1 MQQRRKQRKHR
12 ESTNLMSKTTN
23 SPRSASLTRSELI
36 NYESWRGPQHSTT
49 NFPLS
54 FPSSFLMNSHIF
66 TYFILDPEHLVDV
79 QNNVNFCFER
89 YSRCRGRANAQ
100 VPKQIEETT
109 PTEDEKRYRR
119 S

>member
-1 MQQRRKQRKHR
+1 
-12 ESTNLMSKTTN
+12 MSKTTN
-23 SPRSASLTRSELI
+23 SPRSPSLTRSELI
-36 NYESWRGPQHSTT
+36 NYESWRGPQHPTT
-49 NFPLS
+49 NLPLS
-54 FPSSFLMNSHIF
+54 FPSSFLMKPHIF

-89 YSRCRGRANAQ
+89 YSRCRAQ